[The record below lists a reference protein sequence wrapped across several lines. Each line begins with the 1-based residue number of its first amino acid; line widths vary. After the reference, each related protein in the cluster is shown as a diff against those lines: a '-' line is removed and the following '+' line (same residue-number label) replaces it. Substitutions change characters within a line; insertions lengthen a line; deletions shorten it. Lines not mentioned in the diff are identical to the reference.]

1 MNIETLINNIVAKY
15 KLTATQKNE
24 IIAKYKN
31 DQRNTIVIE
40 QELESLGDYYKWQNI
55 VENAIQNAPP
65 LKDNQNYYIRTY
77 DEKSNVIL
85 QGVNIE
91 KIADTTS
98 GINQVEKVFIDNKYR
113 AYKKINRVDVADND
127 LEIAICQIGNLLNVS
142 GAEEYTV
149 YNANKEKDSII
160 SRSVAVDDCEEY
172 YDFTTLNV
180 KVEKYIK
187 EGKIK
192 NSKVPEYENFEFHN
206 TEEDYIK
213 LIEKSIQILRSLPMI
228 SQKNIRAIKS
238 SYFDMII
245 FGYITNQ
252 VHRNLNNYGLIC
264 NMKTKEYHFAPLFE
278 NSIISMPNLQE
289 NQCSFNGYICDRN
302 KLIDC
307 LFESYYEDIREK
319 ITYIINNKTRLIKII
334 DIIAKQNL
342 DLNNYNILM
351 EKIIKNISY
360 LEKKYQEKNNIIL
373 NSSAGY
379 VNMLNMFII
388 LTIITALSIGI
399 ANIIYRYT

>member
-1 MNIETLINNIVAKY
+1 MDIETLINSIVDKY
-15 KLTATQKNE
+15 KLTPKQKEE
-24 IIAKYKN
+24 IIHKYQN
-31 DQRNTIVIE
+31 DNRNKITIE
-40 QELESLGDYYKWQNI
+40 LELESLGDYYKWQNI
-55 VENAIQNAPP
+55 VEDAIKNAPP
-65 LKDNQNYYIRTY
+65 LAENQNYYIRTY
-77 DEKSNVIL
+77 DDKSNIVL

-98 GINQVEKVFIDNKYR
+98 GINQIEKVFIDNKYR
-113 AYKKINRVDVADND
+113 AYKKVNKVDVADND

-149 YNANKEKDSII
+149 YNSNKEKDSII

-192 NSKVPEYENFEFHN
+192 NSKVPEYRDFEFHN
-206 TEEDYIK
+206 SKEDYIK
-213 LIEKSIQILRSLPMI
+213 LIEKSIQIIRSLPMI
-228 SQKNIRAIKS
+228 SQKDIRAIKAG
-238 SYFDMII
+238 YFDMII

-264 NMKTKEYHFAPLFE
+264 NKKTKEYHFAPLFE
-278 NSIISMPNLQE
+278 NGIISMPNLTE
-289 NQCSFNGYICDRN
+289 NQCSFNDHICDRN
-302 KLIDC
+302 RLIDC
-307 LFESYYEDIREK
+307 LFDSYYEDIREK
-319 ITYIINNKTRLIKII
+319 ITYIVTNKTRLIKII

-342 DLNNYNILM
+342 DINNYNMLM

-360 LEKKYQEKNNIIL
+360 LETKYQEKNNIIT
-373 NSSAGY
+373 NNKAGF

-388 LTIITALSIGI
+388 LTIITIISIGI
-399 ANIIYRYT
+399 ANIIYRY